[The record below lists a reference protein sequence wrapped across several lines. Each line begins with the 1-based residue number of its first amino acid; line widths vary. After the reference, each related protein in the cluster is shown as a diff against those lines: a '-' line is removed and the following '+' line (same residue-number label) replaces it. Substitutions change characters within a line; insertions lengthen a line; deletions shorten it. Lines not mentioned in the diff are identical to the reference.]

1 MQSVINRMEQYLMY
15 QKAFLFED
23 SDIAAQILDTKA
35 KYPDYRNRSVARL
48 KDYEEE
54 DGKRN
59 PGRIL

>member
-1 MQSVINRMEQYLMY
+1 MEQYLMY

-35 KYPDYRNRSVARL
+35 YCPDYRNRSGARL
-48 KDYEEE
+48 KDYEEK
-54 DGKRN
+54 DGKRD